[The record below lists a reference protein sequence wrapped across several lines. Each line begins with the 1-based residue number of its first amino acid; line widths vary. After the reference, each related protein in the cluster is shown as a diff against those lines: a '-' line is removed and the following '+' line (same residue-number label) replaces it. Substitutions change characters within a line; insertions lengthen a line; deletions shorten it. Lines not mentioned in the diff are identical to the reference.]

1 MAGPV
6 INTIGVGGSSLMGG
20 YGWFAGKHGMT
31 LDNIVSM
38 KMVLTSGEIVHVS
51 EHENEDLF

>member
-1 MAGPV
+1 
-6 INTIGVGGSSLMGG
+6 MGG